1 MAISRPNVVL
11 VQVNGAERPV
21 LEKPAATTIYPGDLV
36 EVTSAS
42 ALTPVAS
49 AGKVVG
55 RAFALENPFA
65 PDPTQSALAQAYA
78 ANDQVQHTYAQSGD
92 LVNARL
98 AASQTVAVGDVL
110 ASSDTAGC
118 LAKITVDA
126 TTLAGAPVAI
136 AEEAVT
142 TTGSTGRILARVL

>member
-1 MAISRPNVVL
+1 MALSRPNIVL

-21 LEKPAATTIYPGDLV
+21 LEKVAATTINPGDLI
-36 EVTSAS
+36 EVTSAG
-42 ALTPVAS
+42 LVTPVAS

-55 RAFALENPFA
+55 RAFALINPFA

-78 ANDQVQHTYAQSGD
+78 ANDQVPHVYAQSGD
-92 LVNARL
+92 LINARL
-98 AASQTVAVGDVL
+98 AASQTVSIGDVL
-110 ASSDTAGC
+110 ASSATAGC

-142 TTGSTGRILARVL
+142 TTGSTGRILARIL